1 MKSIFT
7 SVCFLMFGIVAFA
20 QKSDF
25 IVLKSKKDKTL
36 KTYYPG
42 SFLNAETYDGF
53 HLTGVIKEVRNDSII
68 LQQRETRLVGTEFG
82 TRLDTMVYTIGFSY
96 KLIKKF
102 NYEYNYIGSRKRG
115 WSQVSIPKLMVIGG
129 LGFMGLELVN
139 TAYRKE
145 ALNSGNKLESL
156 GIAAA
161 VAGTGILW
169 EHLKNRRN
177 KVGGKYKPVYIK
189 AGSLE
194 NNSK

>member
-1 MKSIFT
+1 MKPFFT
-7 SVCFLMFGIVAFA
+7 CIGLLLFGAIALA

-25 IVLKSKKDKTL
+25 ILLKTKKDKTL

-42 SFLNAETYDGF
+42 GFLNAETYDGF
-53 HLTGVIKEVRNDSII
+53 HLTGIIKEIRNDSII

-102 NYEYNYIGSRKRG
+102 NYEYNYIGSRKKG
-115 WSQVSIPKLMVIGG
+115 WSQVSLPKLMIIGG

-145 ALNSGNKLESL
+145 ALNSGNKLESM

-161 VAGTGILW
+161 VAGTGLLW
-169 EHLKNRRN
+169 EHLKSRRN
-177 KVGGKYKPVYIK
+177 KVGGKYKAVYIK
-189 AGSLE
+189 AGSLG
-194 NNSK
+194 NSSK